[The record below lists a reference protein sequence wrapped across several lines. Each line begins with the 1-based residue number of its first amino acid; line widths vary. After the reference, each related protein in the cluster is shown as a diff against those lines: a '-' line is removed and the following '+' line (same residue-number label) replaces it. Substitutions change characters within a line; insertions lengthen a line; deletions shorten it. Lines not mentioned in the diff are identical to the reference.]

1 MSVLSS
7 VIASINKAIIKATTA
22 GDTRAVNKL
31 TKLADK
37 PDAVTNRIQQI
48 EAKQA
53 EYKDIGMESP
63 IDTFHGGAM
72 DNPSRQ
78 SQGLIFSSF
87 DKNQAKA
94 YAEGSAMGGEGN
106 QGRINIL
113 PLDEKSL
120 ISENEATDIMSKNSM
135 APVNKDWNLEESQLY
150 ELLDP
155 QFEQF
160 IGNANVAKLKNIM
173 AKEGKNGIRFTD
185 YDMVS
190 GGKKGAQNVV
200 SWEKPGSEIDTYIHQ
215 TNAQGDIN
223 EGNFRYRAGSTPA
236 AEGRGEG
243 IFTSP
248 TSYADQNA
256 AYGARELGV
265 VTARADASKL
275 GQGQTRLAMD
285 GPDAPETFI
294 PEAQVQEIFEIKP
307 ATMQLTEMGNKTV
320 SSIAKATDSFK
331 ASISDMR
338 KNNDIKKMFEK
349 ENTPDENIVGMFIDS
364 LRVIDENAAG
374 QARKVAGHDKVYE
387 RISLQDLYDKVGR
400 KVEAR
405 MTIGTKDRWSPAK
418 RREAGAV
425 MLNYTRGN
433 LGDFIEEAMVK
444 TKTGRGLD
452 VKDEL
457 LLTTNK
463 NFKDWAR
470 TGGRTLMN
478 ALEGPRE
485 ARNPS
490 INPHGDWVMN
500 EAGEIVGF
508 PRGST
513 KAEFFSGGTKVQL
526 SESYFPSVIKSLN
539 ILGRQ
544 ALGMDKDFFELT
556 KLLGKKGIL
565 KERPGPLAE
574 HKASLNLQRLTDTEQ
589 DELTEAYD
597 VLQDALKE
605 AFPNK
610 PATSKQFIELKESV
624 FPSRIKALDSVA
636 RETKTKGN
644 QYKSKQSFTRRLDE
658 ELEKRF
664 ANDPEAKVYM
674 QHNVDTR
681 GRTSPI
687 DPSGASLNS
696 GGAIR
701 HGFTGAKKPI
711 VYGDEGFN
719 QIIDDL
725 VLFDDK
731 AGLSKIQ
738 GTGLDRHSHWLKNK
752 DTYLKQGQEALDNVD
767 NPDWNPKWMNRKDAG
782 PYLRGVIEVARIK
795 KANDA
800 GVPYESSMMI
810 EVDAPSSGSQHIGAQ
825 YGDENVLKLTSVL
838 TDPVDR
844 TGLTAAEIRLLS
856 EGVPDDAIAKDL
868 YTDVGVK
875 YKKHMQESY
884 NELAATDPEKARLFK
899 EISDEFLGG
908 DRGIV
913 KPIVMKVPY
922 GAGNDTLKIDL
933 NSQLDG
939 RKKLAIL
946 ERGVDPDELME
957 FHWNKGMARA
967 LNEGLATQ
975 YEFKQ
980 FNSLIG
986 KIFNT
991 RTNRKPLLVEGP
1003 SGDITDLT
1011 RYVMGSERTFRAT
1024 IGPEGVPDLAAV
1036 RAPNWRGQEVTV
1048 YNQVPKEDISPEA
1061 INKIATD
1068 AKMVTQG
1075 MAPNVTHMMD
1085 AGFLHKL
1092 VQAADA
1098 AGIEVRVVH
1107 DAFFVH
1113 PNDVKAVKQLSGKV
1127 FQDLHANY
1135 NIRQK
1140 MVEGLSEATGMPIED
1155 ILAKIEAKGLTME
1168 TKFDIGAEPVER
1180 FTNVVRGG

>member
-7 VIASINKAIIKATTA
+7 TVAQINKLVIPQLNKAIVKATTA
-22 GDTRAVNKL
+22 GDTKAVNKL

-37 PDAVTNRIQQI
+37 PDAVANRIQQI
-48 EAKQA
+48 QAKQA
-53 EYKDIGMESP
+53 EYG
-63 IDTFHGGAM
+63 
-72 DNPSRQ
+72 
-78 SQGLIFSSF
+78 
-87 DKNQAKA
+87 
-94 YAEGSAMGGEGN
+94 
-106 QGRINIL
+106 
-113 PLDEKSL
+113 DEV
-120 ISENEATDIMSKNSM
+120 T
-135 APVNKDWNLEESQLY
+135 
-150 ELLDP
+150 
-155 QFEQF
+155 
-160 IGNANVAKLKNIM
+160 
-173 AKEGKNGIRFTD
+173 
-185 YDMVS
+185 
-190 GGKKGAQNVV
+190 
-200 SWEKPGSEIDTYIHQ
+200 DTYIHQ
-215 TNAQGDIN
+215 TNAQGNIN
-223 EGNFRYRAGSTPA
+223 EDNFRYRSGSTPA
-236 AEGRGEG
+236 ASGKGEG
-243 IFTSP
+243 IFATP
-248 TSYADQNA
+248 TGYVDQNA
-256 AYGARELGV
+256 AYGPRELGV
-265 VTARADASKL
+265 VTTRADAAKL

-285 GPDAPETFI
+285 GPDTPETFI

-307 ATMQLTEMGNKTV
+307 AVMQLTEMGNKTV
-320 SSIAKATDSFK
+320 SSIAKATDNFK
-331 ASISDMR
+331 ASVSDMR
-338 KNNDIKKMFEK
+338 KSNDIKNMFKDEDMS
-349 ENTPDENIVGMFIDS
+349 DENIVGMFIDS

-374 QARKVAGHDKVYE
+374 QARKVAGQEKVYE
-387 RISLQDLYDKVGR
+387 RVSLQDLYDKVGR
-400 KVEAR
+400 KIEAR
-405 MTIGTKDRWSPAK
+405 MTTGTKNRWPPAK
-418 RREAGAV
+418 RREVGAT

-444 TKTGRGLD
+444 TKTGKGIEVR
-452 VKDEL
+452 DEL

-463 NFKDWAR
+463 GFKDWAR

-485 ARNPS
+485 ARNPA
-490 INPHGDWVMN
+490 INHHGDWVMN
-500 EAGEIVGF
+500 EAGEITGF

-513 KAEFFSGGTKVQL
+513 AAGFFSGGTKVQL
-526 SESYFPSVIKSLN
+526 SESHFPSVVKSLN

-544 ALGMDKDFFELT
+544 LLGMDKDFFELT
-556 KLLGKKGIL
+556 KTLGKKGLL

-574 HKASLNLQRLTDTEQ
+574 HKSALNLQRLTDTEQ
-589 DELTEAYD
+589 DQLTKAYD
-597 VLQDALKE
+597 ELGDAIKE
-605 AFPNK
+605 AFPDK
-610 PATSKQFIELKESV
+610 PPSKKQFYELREATFS
-624 FPSRIKALDSVA
+624 PRAKALDA
-636 RETKTKGN
+636 IGKETRTIKD
-644 QYKSKQSFTRRLDE
+644 QYKSKQSNKMRLDE

-687 DPSGASLNS
+687 DPSNASLNS

-719 QIIDDL
+719 QIVDDL
-725 VLFDDK
+725 ILFDDK

-752 DTYLKQGQEALDNVD
+752 DMYLKQGQEALDNVD
-767 NPDWNPKWMNRKDAG
+767 NPDWNPKWMDRKDAG
-782 PYLRGVIEVARIK
+782 PYLRGVMEVARIK

-800 GVPYESSMMI
+800 GVPYESNMMI

-825 YGDENVLKLTSVL
+825 YGDENILKLTSVL

-844 TGLTAAEIRLLS
+844 TGLTTAEIRLLS

-875 YKKHMQESY
+875 YKKYMQESY
-884 NELAATDPEKARLFK
+884 DELAATDPEKARLFK

-967 LNEGLATQ
+967 LNDGLATQ
-975 YEFKQ
+975 YQFKQ
-980 FNSLIG
+980 FNSIIG

-991 RTNRKPLLVEGP
+991 ATNRKPLLVEGP

-1024 IGPEGVPDLAAV
+1024 IGPEGVPDLAAIK
-1036 RAPNWRGQEVTV
+1036 APNWRGQEVTV
-1048 YNQVPKEDISPEA
+1048 YNQIPTPDISPEA

-1068 AKMVTQG
+1068 SRMVTQG

-1085 AGFLHKL
+1085 ASFLHKL

-1135 NIRQK
+1135 NIRRK
-1140 MVEGLSEATGMPIED
+1140 MVEGLSKATGISIED
-1155 ILAKIEAKGLTME
+1155 ILTKIEAKGLTME
-1168 TKFDIGAEPVER
+1168 TNFDIGAQPVER

>member
-7 VIASINKAIIKATTA
+7 VVLQLNKAIIKATTA

-31 TKLADK
+31 TKLVDK
-37 PDAVTNRIQQI
+37 PDAITNRIQQI
-48 EAKQA
+48 GAKQA
-53 EYKDIGMESP
+53 DYG
-63 IDTFHGGAM
+63 
-72 DNPSRQ
+72 
-78 SQGLIFSSF
+78 
-87 DKNQAKA
+87 
-94 YAEGSAMGGEGN
+94 
-106 QGRINIL
+106 
-113 PLDEKSL
+113 DEV
-120 ISENEATDIMSKNSM
+120 M
-135 APVNKDWNLEESQLY
+135 
-150 ELLDP
+150 
-155 QFEQF
+155 
-160 IGNANVAKLKNIM
+160 
-173 AKEGKNGIRFTD
+173 
-185 YDMVS
+185 
-190 GGKKGAQNVV
+190 
-200 SWEKPGSEIDTYIHQ
+200 DTYIHK
-215 TNAQGDIN
+215 TNVQGDIN
-223 EGNFRYRAGSTPA
+223 EGNFNYRSGSSPA
-236 AEGRGEG
+236 AAGKGEG

-256 AYGARELGV
+256 AYGPRELGV

-275 GQGQTRLAMD
+275 GQGQTRLAID
-285 GPDAPETFI
+285 GTDTPETFI
-294 PEAQVQEIFEIKP
+294 PKAQVREIFEIKP
-307 ATMQLTEMGNKTV
+307 AAIQLTEMGDNAV
-320 SSIAKATDSFK
+320 RSLSKASKNFK
-331 ASISDMR
+331 ASVKEMR
-338 KNNDIKKMFEK
+338 VSNDIKKLFAN
-349 ENTPDENIVGMFIDS
+349 ENTSDENIMGMFIDS

-374 QARKVAGHDKVYE
+374 QARKVAGHEKVYE

-405 MTIGTKDRWSPAK
+405 MTTGTKDRWSPAK
-418 RREAGAV
+418 RREAGAT

-433 LGDFIEEAMVK
+433 LGDFIEEAIVK
-444 TKTGRGLD
+444 TKTGKALN

-463 NFKDWAR
+463 SFKDWAR

-485 ARNPS
+485 ARNPT
-490 INPHGDWVMN
+490 INHHGDWIMN
-500 EAGEIVGF
+500 EAGEVVGF
-508 PRGST
+508 PRGAT

-526 SESYFPSVIKSLN
+526 SESQFPSVVKSLN

-544 ALGMDKDFFELT
+544 QLGVDREFWGLT
-556 KLLGKKGIL
+556 KILGKKGVL
-565 KERPGPLAE
+565 NERPGPLAE
-574 HKASLNLQRLTDTEQ
+574 HKESLNLQRLTDNEQ

-597 VLQDALKE
+597 ALQSALKE
-605 AFPNK
+605 AFPEK
-610 PATSKQFIELKESV
+610 PPTARQFIELKESM
-624 FPSRIKALDSVA
+624 FSSRAKALDSVA
-636 RETKTKGN
+636 RETKTKGS
-644 QYKSKQSFTRRLDE
+644 QYKSKQSSTRRLDE
-658 ELEKRF
+658 EIEKRF

-696 GGAIR
+696 GGTIR
-701 HGFTGAKKPI
+701 HGFTGSKKPI

-752 DTYLKQGQEALDNVD
+752 NTYLKQGQEALDNVD

-782 PYLRGVIEVARIK
+782 PYLRGVMEVARIK

-800 GVPYESSMMI
+800 GVPYESNMMI

-825 YGDENVLKLTSVL
+825 YGDEHILKLTSVL

-844 TGLTAAEIRLLS
+844 TGLTVAERRLLS

-868 YTDVGVK
+868 YTDVGTK
-875 YKKHMQESY
+875 YKKNMEASY
-884 NELAATDPEKARLFK
+884 AELAKTDPEKARLFK

-933 NSQLDG
+933 NVQLDG

-957 FHWNKGMARA
+957 FHWDKGMSKA

-980 FNSLIG
+980 FNSVLG
-986 KIFNT
+986 KIFNSSNN
-991 RTNRKPLLVEGP
+991 RTPFLVEGP
-1003 SGDITDLT
+1003 SGDMTDLT
-1011 RYVMGSERTFRAT
+1011 RYIMGSERTFRST
-1024 IGPEGVPDLAAV
+1024 ILPEGVPDLAAGKG
-1036 RAPNWRGQEVTV
+1036 AGWRGQEVTV
-1048 YNQVPKEDISPEA
+1048 YNQIPISDLT
-1061 INKIATD
+1061 IDGVNKIKVD
-1068 AKMVTQG
+1068 SRMISQG
-1075 MAPNVTHMMD
+1075 MAPNTTHMMD
-1085 AGFLHKL
+1085 AAFLHKL

-1135 NIRQK
+1135 NLREK
-1140 MVEGLSEATGMPIED
+1140 MIEGLSKATGLSVED
-1155 ILAKIEAKGLTME
+1155 ILAKVQSKGLTME
-1168 TKFDIGAEPVER
+1168 TKFDIGAQPVER

>member
-7 VIASINKAIIKATTA
+7 VVASINKAIIKATTA
-22 GDTRAVNKL
+22 GDTKAVNKL

-48 EAKQA
+48 QAKQA
-53 EYKDIGMESP
+53 
-63 IDTFHGGAM
+63 
-72 DNPSRQ
+72 
-78 SQGLIFSSF
+78 
-87 DKNQAKA
+87 
-94 YAEGSAMGGEGN
+94 
-106 QGRINIL
+106 
-113 PLDEKSL
+113 
-120 ISENEATDIMSKNSM
+120 
-135 APVNKDWNLEESQLY
+135 
-150 ELLDP
+150 
-155 QFEQF
+155 
-160 IGNANVAKLKNIM
+160 
-173 AKEGKNGIRFTD
+173 D
-185 YDMVS
+185 YDESV
-190 GGKKGAQNVV
+190 
-200 SWEKPGSEIDTYIHQ
+200 DTYIHQ

-285 GPDAPETFI
+285 GPDVPETFV

-320 SSIAKATDSFK
+320 TSIAKATENFK
-331 ASISDMR
+331 SSVSDMR
-338 KNNDIKKMFEK
+338 KSNDIKKLFES
-349 ENTPDENIVGMFIDS
+349 EDMSDEKIVGMFIDS

-374 QARKVAGHDKVYE
+374 QARKVAGHEKVYE
-387 RISLQDLYDKVGR
+387 RVSLQDLYDKVGR
-400 KVEAR
+400 KIEAR
-405 MTIGTKDRWSPAK
+405 MTIGTKNRWSPQK
-418 RREAGAV
+418 RREAGAT

-433 LGDFIEEAMVK
+433 LGEFIEEATVK
-444 TKTGRGLD
+444 TKIGKGLE

-463 NFKDWAR
+463 GFKDWAR
-470 TGGRTLMN
+470 SGGRTLMN

-490 INPHGDWVMN
+490 IDFHGDWVMN

-526 SESYFPSVIKSLN
+526 SESNFPSVIKSLN
-539 ILGRQ
+539 ILGKQ
-544 ALGMDKDFFELT
+544 QLGMDKDFFALT
-556 KLLGKKGIL
+556 KTLGKKGIL

-574 HKASLNLQRLTDTEQ
+574 HKESLNMHRLTDTEQ

-597 VLQDALKE
+597 KLGEMLKE

-610 PATSKQFIELKESV
+610 PATGKQFIELKEST
-624 FPSRIKALDSVA
+624 FSSRAKALDSIA
-636 RETKTKGN
+636 KETKTKGD

-719 QIIDDL
+719 QIVDDL

-752 DTYLKQGQEALDNVD
+752 DTYLKQGQEALDNVN

-782 PYLRGVIEVARIK
+782 PYLRGVMEVARIK
-795 KANDA
+795 KAHDN
-800 GVPYESSMMI
+800 GVPYESNMMI

-825 YGDENVLKLTSVL
+825 YGDENILKLTSVL

-844 TGLTAAEIRLLS
+844 TGLTAAEIRMLS

-875 YKKHMQESY
+875 YKKYMESSY
-884 NELAATDPEKARLFK
+884 EELAQTDPEKARLFK

-933 NSQLDG
+933 NTQLDG

-957 FHWNKGMARA
+957 FHWDKGMAKA

-975 YEFKQ
+975 YQFKE
-980 FNSLIG
+980 FNSVIG

-991 RTNRKPLLVEGP
+991 AKNRKPLLVEGP

-1011 RYVMGSERTFRAT
+1011 RYVMGSERTFRST
-1024 IGPEGVPDLAAV
+1024 IGPEGVPDLAA
-1036 RAPNWRGQEVTV
+1036 AKNAKWRGQEVTV
-1048 YNQVPKEDISPEA
+1048 YNQVPKSDISPEA
-1061 INKIATD
+1061 IKKIATD

-1135 NIRQK
+1135 NIREK
-1140 MVEGLSEATGMPIED
+1140 LVEGLAKATGMSTES

-1168 TKFDIGAEPVER
+1168 TKFDIGAQPVER

>member
-1 MSVLSS
+1 
-7 VIASINKAIIKATTA
+7 
-22 GDTRAVNKL
+22 
-31 TKLADK
+31 
-37 PDAVTNRIQQI
+37 
-48 EAKQA
+48 
-53 EYKDIGMESP
+53 
-63 IDTFHGGAM
+63 
-72 DNPSRQ
+72 
-78 SQGLIFSSF
+78 
-87 DKNQAKA
+87 
-94 YAEGSAMGGEGN
+94 
-106 QGRINIL
+106 
-113 PLDEKSL
+113 
-120 ISENEATDIMSKNSM
+120 
-135 APVNKDWNLEESQLY
+135 
-150 ELLDP
+150 
-155 QFEQF
+155 
-160 IGNANVAKLKNIM
+160 
-173 AKEGKNGIRFTD
+173 
-185 YDMVS
+185 
-190 GGKKGAQNVV
+190 
-200 SWEKPGSEIDTYIHQ
+200 
-215 TNAQGDIN
+215 
-223 EGNFRYRAGSTPA
+223 
-236 AEGRGEG
+236 
-243 IFTSP
+243 
-248 TSYADQNA
+248 
-256 AYGARELGV
+256 
-265 VTARADASKL
+265 
-275 GQGQTRLAMD
+275 
-285 GPDAPETFI
+285 
-294 PEAQVQEIFEIKP
+294 
-307 ATMQLTEMGNKTV
+307 
-320 SSIAKATDSFK
+320 
-331 ASISDMR
+331 
-338 KNNDIKKMFEK
+338 
-349 ENTPDENIVGMFIDS
+349 
-364 LRVIDENAAG
+364 
-374 QARKVAGHDKVYE
+374 
-387 RISLQDLYDKVGR
+387 
-400 KVEAR
+400 
-405 MTIGTKDRWSPAK
+405 
-418 RREAGAV
+418 

-752 DTYLKQGQEALDNVD
+752 DTYLKQGQEALDNVN

-946 ERGVDPDELME
+946 ERGIDPDELME

>member
-7 VIASINKAIIKATTA
+7 IVAQINKAIIKATTA

-48 EAKQA
+48 QAKQA
-53 EYKDIGMESP
+53 DYGES
-63 IDTFHGGAM
+63 
-72 DNPSRQ
+72 
-78 SQGLIFSSF
+78 
-87 DKNQAKA
+87 
-94 YAEGSAMGGEGN
+94 
-106 QGRINIL
+106 
-113 PLDEKSL
+113 
-120 ISENEATDIMSKNSM
+120 
-135 APVNKDWNLEESQLY
+135 
-150 ELLDP
+150 
-155 QFEQF
+155 
-160 IGNANVAKLKNIM
+160 
-173 AKEGKNGIRFTD
+173 
-185 YDMVS
+185 
-190 GGKKGAQNVV
+190 
-200 SWEKPGSEIDTYIHQ
+200 IDTYIHQ

-236 AEGRGEG
+236 AEGKGAG

-265 VTARADASKL
+265 VTTRADAAKL
-275 GQGQTRLAMD
+275 GQGKTQLAMD
-285 GPDAPETFI
+285 GPETPETFI

-320 SSIAKATDSFK
+320 TSIAKATENFK
-331 ASISDMR
+331 SSVSDMR
-338 KNNDIKKMFEK
+338 KSNDIKKLFEG
-349 ENTPDENIVGMFIDS
+349 EDTSDENIVGMFIDA

-374 QARKVAGHDKVYE
+374 QDRKVGGHEKVYE
-387 RISLQDLYDKVGR
+387 RVSLQDLYDKVGR
-400 KVEAR
+400 KIEAR
-405 MTIGTKDRWSPAK
+405 MTIGTKNRWSPQK
-418 RREAGAV
+418 RREAGAT

-433 LGDFIEEAMVK
+433 LGEFIEEAMVK
-444 TKTGRGLD
+444 TKVGKGQE

-490 INPHGDWVMN
+490 IDFHGDWVMN
-500 EAGEIVGF
+500 EAGEIVGA

-513 KAEFFSGGTKVQL
+513 KAEFFSGGSKVQL
-526 SESYFPSVIKSLN
+526 SESHFPSVIKSLN

-544 ALGMDKDFFELT
+544 LLGMDKDFFRLT
-556 KLLGKKGIL
+556 QALGRKGML

-574 HKASLNLQRLTDTEQ
+574 HKESLNLQRLTDKEQ

-597 VLQDALKE
+597 ELTSVIKE
-605 AFPNK
+605 TFTDKQP
-610 PATSKQFIELKESV
+610 SRKQFIETKEATFS
-624 FPSRIKALDSVA
+624 PRAKALDSVA
-636 RETKTKGN
+636 RETRTTKD
-644 QYKSKQSFTRRLDE
+644 QYKSKQSFTRRVDE

-664 ANDPEAKVYM
+664 ANDPEGRVHM

-711 VYGDEGFN
+711 EYGDEGFN

-738 GTGLDRHSHWLKNK
+738 GTGLDRHAHWLKNK
-752 DTYLKQGQEALDNVD
+752 DTYIKQGQEALDNID
-767 NPDWNPKWMNRKDAG
+767 NPDWSPKWMNRKDAG
-782 PYLRGVIEVARIK
+782 PYLRGVMEIARIK
-795 KANDA
+795 NAKDA
-800 GVPYESSMMI
+800 GVPYESNMMI
-810 EVDAPSSGSQHIGAQ
+810 EIDAPSSGSQHIGAQ
-825 YGDENVLKLTSVL
+825 YGDEEILKLTSVL

-844 TGLTAAEIRLLS
+844 TGLTAAEKRLLS
-856 EGVPDDAIAKDL
+856 EGVPDDSIARDL

-875 YKKHMQESY
+875 YKKHMEASY
-884 NELAATDPEKARLFK
+884 EELAATDPEKARLFR
-899 EISDEFLGG
+899 EISNEFLGG

-922 GAGNDTLKIDL
+922 GAGNDTLKLDL

-957 FHWNKGMARA
+957 FHWDKGMAKA

-980 FNSLIG
+980 FNSVIG

-991 RTNRKPLLVEGP
+991 AKNRKPLLVEGP
-1003 SGDITDLT
+1003 SGDLTDLT
-1011 RYVMGSERTFRAT
+1011 RYVMGSERTFRST
-1024 IGPEGVPDLAAV
+1024 IKPEGVPDLAAGKD
-1036 RAPNWRGQEVTV
+1036 AKWRGQEVTV
-1048 YNQVPKEDISPEA
+1048 YNQVPKSDMSPEA
-1061 INKIATD
+1061 IKKIATD

-1085 AGFLHKL
+1085 AAYLHKL

-1113 PNDVKAVKQLSGKV
+1113 PNDVKAVKQLAGKV

-1135 NIRQK
+1135 NIREK
-1140 MVEGLSEATGMPIED
+1140 MVEGLAKATGMSTAD
-1155 ILAKIEAKGLTME
+1155 ILAKIEAKGLTMK
-1168 TKFDIGAEPVER
+1168 TKFDIGAQPVER